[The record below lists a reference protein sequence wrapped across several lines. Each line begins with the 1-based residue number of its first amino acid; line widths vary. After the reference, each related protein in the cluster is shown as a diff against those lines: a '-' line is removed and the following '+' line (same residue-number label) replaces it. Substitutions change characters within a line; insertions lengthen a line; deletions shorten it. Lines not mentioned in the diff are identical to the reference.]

1 VSKPNK
7 AEYAGFQSSLCR
19 RQGRILKTEEKK
31 MEKEQQGFNIEAL
44 VEELDNEFDAEAEDQ
59 LEESDEDLEELEEE
73 VLDDEEEVLEEEQ
86 AEEEPEPEVDEDIH
100 KRNEAFRRLR
110 EERDAL
116 AQSDKFLTDMAKQY
130 GLTKG
135 QLMERFQ
142 EDQLKKQA
150 KEQGI
155 PEDQLRKMQEME
167 RRLAEVEESKNR
179 EVFNIKAGSL
189 ATRYG
194 LNDNQM
200 TLLFKEAARM
210 GLDIIHNPDLLE
222 FAYKAV
228 NYENAVDQGRQKQL
242 ETTKKRRATSTGSTG
257 TKGREPVSTEDDNWE
272 KEIDSLL
279 KDLQL

>member
-1 VSKPNK
+1 
-7 AEYAGFQSSLCR
+7 
-19 RQGRILKTEEKK
+19 
-31 MEKEQQGFNIEAL
+31 MEKEQQGLNIEAL
-44 VEELDNEFDAEAEDQ
+44 VEELDKEFEAEAEDQ
-59 LEESDEDLEELEEE
+59 LEDSDEDLENEFEDED
-73 VLDDEEEVLEEEQ
+73 DDEEEVLYDEEE
-86 AEEEPEPEVDEDIH
+86 VFDDEDEDDDYEDEEFIEVEEDSDLQVPDDDDMH
-100 KRNEAFRRLR
+100 RRNEAFRRLR

-130 GLTKG
+130 GLTKD

-142 EDQLKKQA
+142 EDQIKKEA

-155 PEDQLRKMQEME
+155 PEDQLRKMQAME

-179 EVFNIKAGSL
+179 EVFNIKAGTM

-194 LNDNQM
+194 LDDFQM
-200 TLLFKEAARM
+200 TALFKEAARM

-228 NYENAVDQGRQKQL
+228 NYENAIDQGRQQQL
-242 ETTKKRRATSTGSTG
+242 ETTKKRRATSTGTTG
-257 TKGREPVSTEDDNWE
+257 TKGREPVSTDEEKWD

-279 KDLQL
+279 KDLNL

>member
-1 VSKPNK
+1 
-7 AEYAGFQSSLCR
+7 
-19 RQGRILKTEEKK
+19 
-31 MEKEQQGFNIEAL
+31 MEKEQQGLNIEAL
-44 VEELDNEFDAEAEDQ
+44 VEELDKEFEAEAEDQ
-59 LEESDEDLEELEEE
+59 LEDSDEDLENEFEDED
-73 VLDDEEEVLEEEQ
+73 DDEEEVLYDEEE
-86 AEEEPEPEVDEDIH
+86 VFDDEDEDDDYEDEEFIEVEEDSDLQVPDDDDMH
-100 KRNEAFRRLR
+100 RRNEAFRRLR

-130 GLTKG
+130 GLTKD

-142 EDQLKKQA
+142 EDQIKKEA

-155 PEDQLRKMQEME
+155 PEDQLRKMQAME

-179 EVFNIKAGSL
+179 EVFNIKAGTM

-194 LNDNQM
+194 LDDFQM
-200 TLLFKEAARM
+200 TALFKEAARM

-228 NYENAVDQGRQKQL
+228 NYENAIDQGRQQHL
-242 ETTKKRRATSTGSTG
+242 ETTKKRRATSTGTTG
-257 TKGREPVSTEDDNWE
+257 TKGREPVSTDEEKWD

-279 KDLQL
+279 KDLNL

>member
-1 VSKPNK
+1 
-7 AEYAGFQSSLCR
+7 
-19 RQGRILKTEEKK
+19 
-31 MEKEQQGFNIEAL
+31 MEKEQQGLNIEAL
-44 VEELDNEFDAEAEDQ
+44 VEELDNEFTAEAEDQ
-59 LEESDEDLEELEEE
+59 LEDSDEDLEEE
-73 VLDDEEEVLEEEQ
+73 DEEEVLYDEEEVFDEEQ
-86 AEEEPEPEVDEDIH
+86 ADEDPAPEFHEDIH

-116 AQSDKFLTDMAKQY
+116 AQSDKFLTDMAQQY
-130 GLTKG
+130 GLTKD
-135 QLMERFQ
+135 QLIEKFQ

-189 ATRYG
+189 ATRYE
-194 LNDNQM
+194 LNDDQM
-200 TLLFKEAARM
+200 TVLFKEAARM
-210 GLDIIHNPDLLE
+210 GLDVIHNPDLLE

-228 NYENAVDQGRQKQL
+228 NYENAIDKGRQKHL
-242 ETTKKRRATSTGSTG
+242 ETTKKRRATSTGTTG
-257 TKGREPVSTEDDNWE
+257 TKGREPVSTDEEKWD

-279 KDLQL
+279 KDLNL

>member
-1 VSKPNK
+1 
-7 AEYAGFQSSLCR
+7 
-19 RQGRILKTEEKK
+19 

-44 VEELDNEFDAEAEDQ
+44 VEELDKEFNAEAEDQ
-59 LEESDEDLEELEEE
+59 PEESVEEPEEEFEEE

-86 AEEEPEPEVDEDIH
+86 AEKNPEPEVHEDIH
-100 KRNEAFRRLR
+100 RRNEAFRKLR

-167 RRLAEVEESKNR
+167 RRIAEVEEAKNR
-179 EVFNIKAGSL
+179 EVFNIKAGTM

-194 LNDNQM
+194 LDDFQM
-200 TLLFKEAARM
+200 TALFKEAARM
-210 GLDIIHNPDLLE
+210 GLDIINNPDLLE

-228 NYENAVDQGRQKQL
+228 NYENAIDQGRQQYL

-257 TKGREPVSTEDDNWE
+257 TKGREPVSTDDEKWD

-279 KDLQL
+279 KDLHL